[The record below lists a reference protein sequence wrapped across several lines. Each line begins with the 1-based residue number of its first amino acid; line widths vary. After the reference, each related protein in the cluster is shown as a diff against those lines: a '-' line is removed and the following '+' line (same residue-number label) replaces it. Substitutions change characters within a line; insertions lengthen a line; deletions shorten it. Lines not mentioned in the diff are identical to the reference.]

1 MIDKVKLLQERE
13 LAILIKIDELFR
25 EYNIKYF
32 LAYGTVLGCVRH
44 SGFIPWD
51 DDIDIFVFGRDLPKV
66 KEIFR
71 SVNTGFLRLDD
82 YDTAKNYPYSFP
94 KIVDNRTSLKEDAF
108 KLVDYKCGAY
118 VDIFPL
124 FDISDNIFKRF
135 FSEKLRYVRHVML
148 RYYYIDVKG
157 RALFVKIF
165 HKILEK
171 TCKIDHIQDKLYK
184 TYIRESCNGAKYA
197 EPNIFLKKS
206 YLPKSMFDNS
216 VRMLFEGNEFPI
228 PIDYD
233 KFLKIVYGDYMKLPS
248 VEKRKSTHIM
258 CELMIDGKNIE

>member
-1 MIDKVKLLQERE
+1 MIDKIKSLQERE
-13 LAILIKIDELFR
+13 LAILIKIDDLFR

-32 LAYGTVLGCVRH
+32 LAYGTVLGCIRH
-44 SGFIPWD
+44 NGFIPWD
-51 DDIDIFVFGRDLPKV
+51 DDIDIFIFGRDLPKI

-94 KIVDNRTSLKEDAF
+94 KIVDDRTSLKEEAF

-124 FDISDNIFKRF
+124 FEHSDNILKRF
-135 FSEKLRYVRHVML
+135 FSEKWRYMRHVLL
-148 RYYYIDVKG
+148 RYYYIEVQG
-157 RALFVKIF
+157 RSLFVKIF
-165 HKILEK
+165 HNIIKKI
-171 TCKIDHIQDKLYK
+171 CKIDRIQDKLYK
-184 TYIRESCNGAKYA
+184 TYIRESCNGSMYS
-197 EPNIFLKKS
+197 EPTIFLKKN
-206 YLPKSMFDNS
+206 YLPKSMFDDS

-233 KFLKIVYGDYMKLPS
+233 RFLKIVYGDYMKLPP
-248 VEKRKSTHIM
+248 VEKRKSTHIIHD
-258 CELMIDGKNIE
+258 LMINGKSIE